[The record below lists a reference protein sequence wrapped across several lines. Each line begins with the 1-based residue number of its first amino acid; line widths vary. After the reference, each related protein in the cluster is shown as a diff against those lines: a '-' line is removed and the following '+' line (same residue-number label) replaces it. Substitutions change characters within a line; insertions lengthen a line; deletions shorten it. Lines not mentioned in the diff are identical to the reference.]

1 MKHVL
6 LTGLATFALLS
17 GFAIAQQQ
25 DDEPVAPQKEPAKAS
40 NLGSSVDDLLEN
52 QLSRP
57 EIPAADPV
65 QEAIQQVTQPT
76 SVQPTGPVGLS
87 SQDEPQ
93 ADEPAGPE
101 DVSTLL
107 TENAPEFDE
116 FGNLIED
123 EVEEI
128 EYSYDQYQL
137 ATLRALDKI
146 TGRSVDIRVKADEP
160 IVFGSLNIEMKT
172 CYQTPPELPP
182 ESAAFL
188 SIKSTQA
195 VRVETM
201 KEGVDASTVSTVS
214 EDNPRLFSGWMF
226 ASSPGLSAL
235 EHPVYDVWVIR
246 CNAS

>member
-1 MKHVL
+1 MKQVL
-6 LTGLATFALLS
+6 LTGLAIFALLS
-17 GFAIAQQQ
+17 GFAMAQQQ
-25 DDEPVAPQKEPAKAS
+25 EDEPAVPQEEPAEAGD
-40 NLGSSVDDLLEN
+40 LGSSVDDLLEN
-52 QLSRP
+52 QLSTP
-57 EIPAADPV
+57 EAPAVESV
-65 QEAIQQVTQPT
+65 QEAVQGITQPSGPIGLSTQGGLQADDTAVTQDT
-76 SVQPTGPVGLS
+76 
-87 SQDEPQ
+87 
-93 ADEPAGPE
+93 
-101 DVSTLL
+101 STLQV
-107 TENAPEFDE
+107 EDAPKFDE

-123 EVEEI
+123 EVEAI

-195 VRVETM
+195 VRVENM
-201 KEGVDASTVSTVS
+201 EEGVDASKVSTVS
-214 EDNPRLFSGWMF
+214 ENNSRLFSGWMF

>member
-1 MKHVL
+1 MKQVL

-17 GFAIAQQQ
+17 GFAMAQQQ
-25 DDEPVAPQKEPAKAS
+25 EDEPVTPQEEPAEAGD
-40 NLGSSVDDLLEN
+40 LGSSVDDLLEN
-52 QLSRP
+52 QLSTP
-57 EIPAADPV
+57 DAPIAEPVTEPV
-65 QEAIQQVTQPT
+65 QEAIQEPTQPSGPIGL
-76 SVQPTGPVGLS
+76 SVQGEPPADTPGARQDAATAPTEDTPAY
-87 SQDEPQ
+87 DE
-93 ADEPAGPE
+93 
-101 DVSTLL
+101 L
-107 TENAPEFDE
+107 
-116 FGNLIED
+116 GNLIED
-123 EVEEI
+123 EVEAI

-195 VRVETM
+195 VRVENM
-201 KEGVDASTVSTVS
+201 QEGVDASKVSTVS